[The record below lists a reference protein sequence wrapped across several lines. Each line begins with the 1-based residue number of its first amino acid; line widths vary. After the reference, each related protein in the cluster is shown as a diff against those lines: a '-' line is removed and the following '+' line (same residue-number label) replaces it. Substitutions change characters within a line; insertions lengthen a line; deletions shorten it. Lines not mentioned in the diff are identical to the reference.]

1 MHILQHYIQNQT
13 SAAKLCFSQGL
24 VQYLLGR
31 IIYVCLTWHWELTID
46 FVLCQQSNS
55 IKSNCRHTMSSLCTT
70 LCSLWSWSQRTPL
83 LNSSWDISFWSCDD
97 HSKMQYILCVY
108 VEFTC
113 GYATKC
119 LVMCCIWFHY
129 TFWRPQALLPMQRS
143 QWLCRNAWAGNETH
157 AGYTY
162 IQLTACCSACGECRC
177 HSFGRLVL
185 ELCLYTWSMVLPA
198 RTSDCFTTAIITA
211 SIHTNVYN
219 KRCVQCCSPFGLK
232 AWRPIHTKE
241 TLNPYLSIWLS
252 SQLQTA
258 LHIMS
263 EYSVEISSHTLY
275 IW

>member
-1 MHILQHYIQNQT
+1 MISADPSIEFKLRYFILVMWW
-13 SAAKLCFSQGL
+13 SFKDA
-24 VQYLLGR
+24 
-31 IIYVCLTWHWELTID
+31 IYFVCLCWIHMWLCNQVSRD
-46 FVLCQQSNS
+46 VLYL
-55 IKSNCRHTMSSLCTT
+55 ISL
-70 LCSLWSWSQRTPL
+70 
-83 LNSSWDISFWSCDD
+83 
-97 HSKMQYILCVY
+97 
-108 VEFTC
+108 
-113 GYATKC
+113 
-119 LVMCCIWFHY
+119 Y

-162 IQLTACCSACGECRC
+162 IQLTACCSARGECRC

-198 RTSDCFTTAIITA
+198 KTSDCFTTAIITA

-263 EYSVEISSHTLY
+263 EYSVEISSRMLY